1 MSSKS
6 KFRSELKSHTRRTI
20 EVKTDLNSAVDA
32 YFACMRSGITENLFS
47 DSLALKYNSV
57 YVQSYPLST
66 QASGIS
72 KRKCSKNPLL
82 SSVAKRVQKSLMI
95 VFEDR
100 QLALGGGI
108 QLTSHWLDIVL

>member
-32 YFACMRSGITENLFS
+32 YFACMRSGVTENLFS
-47 DSLALKYNSV
+47 DSLALKV
-57 YVQSYPLST
+57 QLGQSYPLST
-66 QASGIS
+66 LATGIS

-82 SSVAKRVQKSLMI
+82 SSVAKSVQKSLMI

-100 QLALGGGI
+100 QPALGGGI
-108 QLTSHWLDIVL
+108 QLTSLWLDK